1 MVQSPEKTFSVRGK
15 IARVNGFSGSGREV
29 MFTEVL
35 LRDHH
40 CQDGK
45 SVSKTLV
52 ACSLIAQEDVARKSK
67 PTQRLEKII
76 NYWS

>member
-1 MVQSPEKTFSVRGK
+1 
-15 IARVNGFSGSGREV
+15 